1 MEAVIDI
8 ITPAAVALAVVLIL
22 GPVAFWV
29 LDPVFSLLNYLQYV
43 LQRPYRPLL
52 KKPGRALRLLYLA
65 LLPARLAAA
74 VILYVCALPLRLLN
88 AIYYDLYV
96 LNLAVVRDAL
106 GELLLPKRGKA
117 RRLKGFAY
125 LSYWIITF
133 PRRLLASLG
142 LVLWGLLD
150 GMAMLFVDL
159 VFPTLTMYH
168 GTSFSSAVSITQP
181 GTWVVGP
188 GNFAGTGI
196 YFAMWKSVAQHYASG
211 GVVICARVT
220 LGHNY
225 PLSCAPKSVRE
236 AVGRDGDKITNWGLQ
251 HHITSVE
258 HWRDDHGG
266 WWEHCLLRK
275 KHDRRKGIWQIRP
288 LHVARGGKRFPERIW
303 GGKHIWLRDEAAIRV
318 VLASVALTFI
328 ASEALLTLVSVLWT

>member
-8 ITPAAVALAVVLIL
+8 ITRAAVGLAVVVIL
-22 GPVAFWV
+22 GSAAFGV
-29 LDPVFSLLNYLQYV
+29 LEPLFSLLNALQYV

-52 KKPGRALRLLYLA
+52 RKPGRAVRPLYLA
-65 LLPARLAAA
+65 LLPVRLAAA
-74 VILYVCALPLRLLN
+74 VIVYVCTLPLRLLN

-106 GELLLPKRGKA
+106 AELLLPKRGGA
-117 RRLKGFAY
+117 RRLRGSAY
-125 LSYWIITF
+125 LSYWITTF
-133 PRRLLASLG
+133 PRRLLDNVA

-150 GMAMLFVDL
+150 GVAMLLVDL

-168 GTSFSSAVSITQP
+168 GTSFGSAVSITQP
-181 GTWVVGP
+181 GTWDVGA

-196 YFAMWKSVAQHYASG
+196 YFAMRRSAAEHYASG

-220 LGHNY
+220 LGHNV

-236 AVGRDGDKITNWGLQ
+236 AVGRDGDRITNWCLQ

-258 HWRDDHGG
+258 HWRNDHGG
-266 WWEHCLLRK
+266 WWEYCVLRRR
-275 KHDRRKGIWQIRP
+275 HDPRKRNWRIRP
-288 LHVARGGKRFPERIW
+288 LYIARVGKRYPERIW
-303 GGKHIWLRDEAAIRV
+303 GGKHIWLRDDGVMRV
-318 VLASVALTFI
+318 VLASAVLTF
-328 ASEALLTLVSVLWT
+328 LVSELLLVLVSAPWT

>member
-8 ITPAAVALAVVLIL
+8 ITQAAVALAVVLIL
-22 GPVAFWV
+22 GPLAFCV
-29 LDPVFSLLNYLQYV
+29 LNPVFSLLNTLQYV

-52 KKPGRALRLLYLA
+52 KRPGRTIRLLYLA

-106 GELLLPKRGKA
+106 GELLLPKRGEA
-117 RRLKGFAY
+117 RRLRGSAY

-133 PRRLLASLG
+133 PRRLLANLG

-150 GMAMLFVDL
+150 GVAMLFVDL

-168 GTSFSSAVSITQP
+168 GTSFGSAVSITQP
-181 GTWVVGP
+181 GTWVVGG

-196 YFAMWKSVAQHYASG
+196 YFAMQRSVAEHYASG
-211 GVVICARVT
+211 EVVICARVT

-225 PLSCAPKSVRE
+225 PLSCAPKPVRE
-236 AVGRDGDKITNWGLQ
+236 AVGRDGHRITHWGLQ
-251 HHITSVE
+251 HHVTSVE

-266 WWEHCLLRK
+266 WWEYCLLRERP
-275 KHDRRKGIWQIRP
+275 DPRKGIWRIRP
-288 LHVARGGKRFPERIW
+288 LYVARVGRRLPERIW
-303 GGKHIWLRDEAAIRV
+303 GGKRIWLRDDAATRV
-318 VLASVALTFI
+318 VLASVGLTFI
-328 ASEALLTLVSVLWT
+328 ASEAIVTLASALWT